1 MSREEHL
8 SIAQAAECLG
18 VSTKT
23 VRRWIK
29 AGKLPAELIPGL
41 YGPEYRIPAS
51 AVPEE
56 APPPARKLPRPVR
69 VQLER
74 GVPLYDGLLIG
85 WRLEGRRAVA
95 LVALPGRQEPVAVDP
110 MRLY

>member
-1 MSREEHL
+1 MLTIEE
-8 SIAQAAECLG
+8 AAHRLG
-18 VSTKT
+18 VSTRT

-29 AGKLPAELIPGL
+29 SGRLPADLTPGV

-56 APPPARKLPRPVR
+56 TPPPPPRQLPRPVR

-74 GVPLYDGLLIG
+74 GGPLYDGLLIG
-85 WRLEGRRAVA
+85 WRLEGRRVLAV
-95 LVALPGRQEPVAVDP
+95 VEVPGLPEPVPVDP

>member
-1 MSREEHL
+1 MLTIEE
-8 SIAQAAECLG
+8 AAHRLG
-18 VSTKT
+18 VSQRT
-23 VRRWIK
+23 VRRLIK
-29 AGKLPAELIPGL
+29 AGKLPAELTPGL

-74 GVPLYDGLLIG
+74 GGPLHAGLLIG

-95 LVALPGRQEPVAVDP
+95 LVEVAGRPVAVDP